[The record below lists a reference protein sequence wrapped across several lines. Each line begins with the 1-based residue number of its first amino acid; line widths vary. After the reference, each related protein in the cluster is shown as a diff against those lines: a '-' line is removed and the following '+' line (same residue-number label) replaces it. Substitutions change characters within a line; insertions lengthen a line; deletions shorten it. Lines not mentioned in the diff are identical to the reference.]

1 MQSAG
6 RREESEGNG
15 HSIVTLAFVLVKKLQ
30 APRSTLHTLIHRLEG
45 KQTMFTYCAIAAVMA
60 MAIVLLVM
68 PWFLPYLKKL
78 KFGQTIY
85 ELGPQAHL
93 AKQGTP
99 NMGGIVTALATV
111 LTTVI
116 IVVIVGVK
124 NGWGFGWDNALWP
137 LLFITV
143 GCMALFGFPDD
154 YIKDVKKDHEG
165 LKPKQKLIGQ
175 MIVGLIFSGF
185 CYWRLGSDV
194 IIPFTNKTWD
204 LGVFYIPIMTVL
216 VMFITNS
223 ANLQD
228 GVDGILSS
236 VTVIGMAAFGLIA
249 GFMNV
254 GMMTTFPDSL
264 NLLAR
269 YFPTFD
275 SSNQWFVPIC
285 TLCFALAG
293 ASIGFLKYNRHPAK
307 IFMGDTGSM
316 FIGGAMVGVAML
328 MKCQFL
334 LIPICFTCIMSS
346 VSVMMQTMYFKYTR
360 KKYGEGRRIFKMAP
374 LHHHFELSGMKENQI
389 VMMYAAVT
397 LVLSVIAVVSL
408 WKFY

>member
-1 MQSAG
+1 M
-6 RREESEGNG
+6 
-15 HSIVTLAFVLVKKLQ
+15 FLQ
-30 APRSTLHTLIHRLEG
+30 
-45 KQTMFTYCAIAAVMA
+45 CALAAVAA
-60 MAIVLLVM
+60 MAIVFLVM
-68 PWFLPYLKKL
+68 PKFLPFLKKL

-85 ELGPQAHL
+85 DKGPQAHL

-111 LTTVI
+111 LTTAVI
-116 IVVIVGVK
+116 TVIVGVK
-124 NGWGFGWDNALWP
+124 QHWGFGIGNALWP
-137 LLFITV
+137 ILFITV

-175 MIVGLIFSGF
+175 MIVGLLFSLY
-185 CYWRLGSDV
+185 CYWRIGSDV
-194 IIPFTNKTWD
+194 VIPFTDKTWD

-249 GFMNV
+249 LFLTQCTQESLTRMDGFYRTV
-254 GMMTTFPDSL
+254 
-264 NLLAR
+264 A
-269 YFPTFD
+269 
-275 SSNQWFVPIC
+275 V
-285 TLCFALAG
+285 LCFALAG
-293 ASIGFLKYNRHPAK
+293 ASVGFLHYNRHPAK

-316 FIGGAMVGVAML
+316 FIGGAMVGVSML

-346 VSVMMQTMYFKYTR
+346 VSVMLQTTYFKYTR
-360 KKYGEGRRIFKMAP
+360 KKTGTGKRIFKMAP

-389 VMMYAAVT
+389 VLMYAAVT
-397 LVLSVIAVVSL
+397 LALCVIAVLSMQQ
-408 WKFY
+408 FFH

>member
-1 MQSAG
+1 
-6 RREESEGNG
+6 
-15 HSIVTLAFVLVKKLQ
+15 
-30 APRSTLHTLIHRLEG
+30 
-45 KQTMFTYCAIAAVMA
+45 MFLYCAYAAVMA
-60 MAIVLLVM
+60 LAIVLLVM
-68 PWFLPYLKKL
+68 PKFLPFLKKL

-85 ELGPQAHL
+85 DLGPKAHL

-111 LTTVI
+111 LTTVTI
-116 IVVIVGVK
+116 TVILGVK
-124 NGWGFGWDNALWP
+124 QGWSFGLDNALWP
-137 LLFITV
+137 LLFITL

-175 MIVGLIFSGF
+175 MFVGLAFSFF

-194 IIPFTNKTWD
+194 MIPFTDKTWD

-249 GFMNV
+249 LFL
-254 GMMTTFPDSL
+254 THCSKETLERAEDFYITI
-264 NLLAR
+264 A
-269 YFPTFD
+269 
-275 SSNQWFVPIC
+275 I
-285 TLCFALAG
+285 LCFALAG
-293 ASIGFLKYNRHPAK
+293 ASIGFLRYNRHPAK

-316 FIGGAMVGVAML
+316 FIGGAMVGAAML

-346 VSVMMQTMYFKYTR
+346 VSVMMQTTYFKYTK
-360 KKYGEGRRIFKMAP
+360 KKYGQGRRIFKMSP
-374 LHHHFELSGMKENQI
+374 LHHHFELCGMKENQI
-389 VMMYAAVT
+389 VLMYAAVT
-397 LVLSVIAVVSL
+397 LVLSIIAVLSMQM
-408 WKFY
+408 FY

>member
-1 MQSAG
+1 MFL
-6 RREESEGNG
+6 
-15 HSIVTLAFVLVKKLQ
+15 TCAF
-30 APRSTLHTLIHRLEG
+30 
-45 KQTMFTYCAIAAVMA
+45 AAVFA
-60 MAIVLLVM
+60 TAVVLLVM

-85 ELGPQAHL
+85 DLGPKAHL

-111 LTTVI
+111 TATVVITVI
-116 IVVIVGVK
+116 LSFK
-124 NGWGFGWDNALWP
+124 NGWGFGLGAALWP

-143 GCMALFGFPDD
+143 GCMAFFGFPDD

-175 MIVGLIFSGF
+175 MIVGLIFSAY
-185 CYWRLGSDV
+185 CYRRLGSDV
-194 IIPFTNKTWD
+194 IIPFTSKTWD

-236 VTVIGMAAFGLIA
+236 VTIVGMAAFGLIA
-249 GFMNV
+249 LFLSRSAQEAIVRLDGFYQ
-254 GMMTTFPDSL
+254 TI
-264 NLLAR
+264 A
-269 YFPTFD
+269 
-275 SSNQWFVPIC
+275 I
-285 TLCFALAG
+285 LCFALAG
-293 ASIGFLKYNRHPAK
+293 ASVGFLRYNHHPAK

-334 LIPICFTCIMSS
+334 LIPIAFTCIMSS
-346 VSVMMQTMYFKYTR
+346 VSVMMQTGYFKYTR
-360 KKYGEGRRIFKMAP
+360 KKTGTGKRIFKMAP

-389 VMMYAAVT
+389 VAMYAAVT
-397 LVLSVIAVVSL
+397 LVLSVLAVVSMRA
-408 WKFY
+408 FY

>member
-1 MQSAG
+1 MFLQC
-6 RREESEGNG
+6 
-15 HSIVTLAFVLVKKLQ
+15 AF
-30 APRSTLHTLIHRLEG
+30 
-45 KQTMFTYCAIAAVMA
+45 AAVAA
-60 MAIVLLVM
+60 MAVVFLVM
-68 PWFLPYLKKL
+68 PRFLPYLKKL

-85 ELGPQAHL
+85 DLGPKAHL

-111 LTTVI
+111 AVTAAVT
-116 IVVIVGVK
+116 VIVGVK
-124 NGWGFGWDNALWP
+124 NHWGFGLENALWP

-165 LKPKQKLIGQ
+165 LKPRQKLLGQ
-175 MIVGLIFSGF
+175 MIVGLVFSVF
-185 CYWRLGSDV
+185 CFWQIGSDV
-194 IIPFTNKTWD
+194 LLPFTGRTWD
-204 LGVFYIPIMTVL
+204 LGVFYIPVMTVL

-249 GFMNV
+249 LFLSDV
-254 GMMTTFPDSL
+254 LTTPFSGGNNP
-264 NLLAR
+264 LAWA
-269 YFPTFD
+269 FPTLDVTKD
-275 SSNQWFVPIC
+275 SWFAPIAY
-285 TLCFALAG
+285 LCFALAG
-293 ASIGFLKYNRHPAK
+293 ASVGFLRYNRHPAM

-316 FIGGAMVGVAML
+316 FIGGAFVGVSML

-346 VSVMMQTMYFKYTR
+346 VSVMLQTAYFKYTR
-360 KKYGEGRRIFKMAP
+360 KKTGTGKRIFKMAP

-389 VMMYAAVT
+389 VLMYAAVT
-397 LVLSVIAVVSL
+397 LVLSVIAVWSL
-408 WKFY
+408 YRFY